1 MAEPLT
7 DEEIQA
13 ACREALT
20 NSLGAPDSD
29 VSRARE
35 RNLDFYNAE
44 PVGELAPPEIEDR
57 SDFVAT
63 DVADTVDGMLP
74 ALMRMFV
81 GSDDAVTFEGQGQPG
96 SE

>member
-44 PVGELAPPEIEDR
+44 PVGELAPPEIEE
-57 SDFVAT
+57 VC
-63 DVADTVDGMLP
+63 
-74 ALMRMFV
+74 
-81 GSDDAVTFEGQGQPG
+81 G
-96 SE
+96 SEGRACWPGLSESEGIVTRGKGRVTPRRTPGRLRGRG